1 MRQERGW
8 KLFVLL
14 PRLLLFRPARRGL
27 ISKKKLEERFADFV
41 RREWLSLLEG
51 QQEMCGDGGHMAK
64 TSATRERG
72 QNNVEKRAARAHTI
86 VQLGEL
92 SSARQTLEGADLALG
107 NDATSRALCR
117 RPARPQEPIPDRTG
131 ASEAPTIR
139 SGREVVGEELEVGKA
154 WSMCVRCWTLN
165 VTGIC
170 CRRFVSS
177 WPVRK
182 FPSPSSTPSGRAG

>member
-1 MRQERGW
+1 MRRERGW
-8 KLFVLL
+8 KLFLLL
-14 PRLLLFRPARRGL
+14 PRLLLFRPARGGL

-41 RREWLSLLEG
+41 RGEWLSLLEG
-51 QQEMCGDGGHMAK
+51 QQEICGDGGHMAK
-64 TSATRERG
+64 TSVTRKG

-92 SSARQTLEGADLALG
+92 SSARQTLEGTDLALG
-107 NDATSRALCR
+107 YDATSRALRR
-117 RPARPQEPIPDRTG
+117 RPARPQEPISDRTD
-131 ASEAPTIR
+131 AFEAPTIR

-154 WSMCVRCWTLN
+154 RNMCVRCWTLN
-165 VTGIC
+165 VTCIC
-170 CRRFVSS
+170 CMRFVSS